1 MTPLQVSCWRG
12 KFLWWI
18 QSGTPST
25 IIWVHDRAV
34 GVTNLGVMLLCITGP
49 LVMIFPPENK
59 YHRITLVNDWFI
71 SLQVIGWCHQAT
83 EYFITWAFLY
93 WKFAFR
99 IQTQTMYEHPKGMST
114 GFCNKN
120 WTSGWMVSYIWIDAH
135 THPTCASV
143 QGSLPKILQS
153 LKGMGHGITT
163 KFGRHLSNTAAN
175 FKAIWTF

>member
-1 MTPLQVSCWRG
+1 
-12 KFLWWI
+12 
-18 QSGTPST
+18 
-25 IIWVHDRAV
+25 
-34 GVTNLGVMLLCITGP
+34 MLLCITGP

-99 IQTQTMYEHPKGMST
+99 IQTQTMYEHPNGMST

-175 FKAIWTF
+175 FKAIWTINTWSRRFQILQDLTQCALAAILMNLWLAGLSLDISMG